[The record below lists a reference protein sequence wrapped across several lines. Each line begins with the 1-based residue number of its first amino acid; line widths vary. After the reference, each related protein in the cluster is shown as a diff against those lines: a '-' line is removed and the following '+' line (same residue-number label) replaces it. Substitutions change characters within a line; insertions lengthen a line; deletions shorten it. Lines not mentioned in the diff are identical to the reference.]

1 MAEVLTTA
9 PPDLTDDQAQA
20 ARGGTPG
27 AFPWALF
34 LPGVVLNTSP
44 TDHAPIEQEQL
55 IRFDG
60 AKWVR
65 FGEVLGKKN

>member
-1 MAEVLTTA
+1 MEQSIRQAGK
-9 PPDLTDDQAQA
+9 DLTRASLMKQAQNLKNVDL
-20 ARGGTPG
+20 P
-27 AFPWALF
+27 LF

-55 IRFDG
+55 VRFDG